1 MSRMTRV
8 DVLAFG
14 PHPDDIEIG
23 IGGIVAVHVDRGHE
37 VGLCDLTQGELGTNG
52 SAEER
57 IREAQE
63 AAEVL
68 GVAWRENLG
77 WPDGGIAGDRA
88 TAEHVRSA
96 VEFIR
101 QVRPFVVAIPYWQDR
116 HPDHEAASRVLKEAV
131 FRAGLRQYAA
141 NGTAWKPDWT
151 CYYFINEVSTP
162 AFVVDITGSYD
173 RKRKALAC
181 HRSQFRPTGEGAA
194 ETRLTGLRFLQMIE
208 SRDAHLGSVVG
219 VGYAESVVVEEP
231 LVRDGLLKS

>member
-1 MSRMTRV
+1 MSDMTRV

-23 IGGIVAVHVDRGHE
+23 IGGIVAVHVDRGHA
-37 VGLCDLTQGELGTNG
+37 VGLCDLTQGELGSNG
-52 SAEER
+52 TAEER

-77 WPDGGIAGDRA
+77 WPDGGIEGAQA

-96 VEFIR
+96 VALIR
-101 QVRPFVVAIPYWQDR
+101 RVRPSVVAIPYWRDR

-131 FRAGLRQYAA
+131 FRAGLRRLAA
-141 NGTAWKPDWT
+141 DGPAWTPDWT
-151 CYYFINEVSTP
+151 CYYFINDVSTP
-162 AFVVDITGSYD
+162 AFVVDVTGPYE

-181 HRSQFRPTGEGAA
+181 HRSQFRPTGKAA
-194 ETRLTGLRFLQMIE
+194 VDTRLTGSRFLQMIE
-208 SRDAHLGSVVG
+208 SRDAHLGSAVG
-219 VGYAESVVVEEP
+219 VGHAEGVVVEEP
-231 LVRDGLLKS
+231 VVRDGLLKS